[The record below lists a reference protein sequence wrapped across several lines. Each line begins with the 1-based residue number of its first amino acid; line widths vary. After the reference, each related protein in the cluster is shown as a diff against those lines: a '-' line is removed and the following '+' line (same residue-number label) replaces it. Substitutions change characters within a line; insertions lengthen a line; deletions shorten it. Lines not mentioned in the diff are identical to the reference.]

1 MGNRV
6 QIHAVTWDI
15 EGTRIPTRAVND
27 PRYEGER
34 FWTRQQMTYSRE
46 AVSEATVRRSI
57 ETLTTATLASLSVLS
72 YENVSQSWSLHSD
85 RREFPPGKTE
95 HQVYGKHGMWTQVK
109 YSLEAALKDSTAD
122 IVVRTRWDIV
132 FKPRA
137 RWIFQTSQDGIF
149 QFVDGEG
156 TLKSLQY
163 ESCNTSST
171 DERAVKVLSHHA
183 RNINFTGHVLT
194 DELQLE
200 TVFLPVR
207 QDITDDMF
215 AFGTRTSMTLYAN
228 IYDHIDELM
237 DHLWN
242 MPQPLQ
248 SEDIVL
254 LQMFKRGV
262 CVVPF
267 LQRHAKC

>member
-15 EGTRIPTRAVND
+15 KGKRIPTTGVNN
-27 PRYEGER
+27 PRYDGEE
-34 FWTRQQMTYSRE
+34 FWTRQQVTYSRE
-46 AVSEATVRRSI
+46 AVSEAAVRQNI

-72 YENVSQSWSLHSD
+72 YENVSQGWNLHSD

-95 HQVYGKHGMWTQVK
+95 HIVYGKHGMWTQVK
-109 YSLEAALKDSTAD
+109 YGLEAALKDSKAD

-132 FKPRA
+132 FDPGA
-137 RWIFQTSQDGIF
+137 RWIFQTSQPGIF
-149 QFVDGEG
+149 QFVDREG
-156 TLKSLQY
+156 TLKSLQRG
-163 ESCNTSST
+163 SCNTSST
-171 DERAVKVLSHHA
+171 DEEAVKVLSHHA
-183 RNINFTGHVLT
+183 RKINFTSRIVT
-194 DELQLE
+194 DGLQLE

-215 AFGTRTSMTLYAN
+215 AFGTRTSMAAYAS

-254 LQMFKRGV
+254 LQMFKQGV